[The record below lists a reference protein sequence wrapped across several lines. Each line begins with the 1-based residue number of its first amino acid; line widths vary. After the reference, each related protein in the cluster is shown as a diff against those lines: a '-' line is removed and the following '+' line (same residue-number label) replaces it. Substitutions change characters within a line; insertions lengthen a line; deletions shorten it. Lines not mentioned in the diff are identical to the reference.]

1 MLKLKSSIGKNES
14 SFFEKKFWFK
24 AAKTANS
31 IEVQTF
37 LGFELLMNYTKIWKD
52 FFLKKFELGWLEP
65 MKEVVLLNFFRKK
78 L

>member
-37 LGFELLMNYTKIWKD
+37 LGFELLMNYTKI
-52 FFLKKFELGWLEP
+52 
-65 MKEVVLLNFFRKK
+65 
-78 L
+78 